1 MVIITDIYFL
11 RYVGSPYQTS
21 LSEADQV
28 KYLYCLQS
36 PLDNDG
42 SRWKEVEK
50 WPITIGRRYMK
61 VHSLSDPRLASA
73 GIGDKVV
80 LITPIHQLDAADNV
94 ARRLKLAGVEVEIRP
109 EKVMFQKSLTG
120 SEGENDSTNAIHS
133 RTDSTL
139 TNNTPNDMMSPYSVI
154 ELDPVNLFKQFME
167 EVNIKTTLGLS
178 QSSNDTTNTPS
189 NSTTSNVTDSMTNID
204 NSLQILKQR
213 LENEGILLLEK
224 LLSNDNKENPNKS
237 NSNSN
242 SISSSGASHS
252 FHREVRN
259 LQLDRISLKNFGPYG
274 GNKLIHY
281 PITKRGLVL
290 IRGKSSDGTGADSNG
305 SGKVSFHLSLSLSMS
320 HSPHCTDYPSYE
332 SIMGTN
338 RFNGYKTYQ

>member
-1 MVIITDIYFL
+1 M
-11 RYVGSPYQTS
+11 
-21 LSEADQV
+21 

-36 PLDNDG
+36 PSDNDG
-42 SRWKEVEK
+42 SRWKEVEQ

-61 VHSLSDPRLASA
+61 VHSLTDPRLASA

-80 LITPIHQLDAADNV
+80 FITPIHQLDAADNV
-94 ARRLKLAGVEVEIRP
+94 ARRLKLAGLEVEIRP

-120 SEGENDSTNAIHS
+120 SEGENDVPHGINNT
-133 RTDSTL
+133 TDSTL
-139 TNNTPNDMMSPYSVI
+139 TNDTLNDMISPYSVI

-167 EVNIKTTLGLS
+167 EVNIKTTLGIS
-178 QSSNDTTNTPS
+178 QLSNDTTNTPTN
-189 NSTTSNVTDSMTNID
+189 NSTSTITDSMTNID

-237 NSNSN
+237 NIGSN
-242 SISSSGASHS
+242 SITSSGASHS

-305 SGKVSFHLSLSLSMS
+305 SGKVSI
-320 HSPHCTDYPSYE
+320 SPTCITINITLFTLYRQH
-332 SIMGTN
+332 
-338 RFNGYKTYQ
+338 